1 MVLNSSRTRRARGSA
16 MVETA
21 IVLPI
26 LLMLMFAIAE
36 FSIGFLRWQAVT
48 TAAREGAREASL
60 FRQDCAANVNAAID
74 DAIQGVLDA
83 ASLDGANVV
92 VNGACVSPGSSR
104 VTVSVP
110 YDFVVLPNFISLSNS
125 INLTATSVMRN
136 SNLTGAGA

>member
-1 MVLNSSRTRRARGSA
+1 

-26 LLMLMFAIAE
+26 LAMLLFAIAE

-60 FRQDCAANVNAAID
+60 FRQDCPANVDAAVAQ
-74 DAIQGVLDA
+74 AINDVLDA
-83 ASLDGANVV
+83 ARLSGATID
-92 VNGACVSPGSSR
+92 VNGTCVSPGSSR

-110 YDFVVLPNFISLSNS
+110 YSFVVLPNFTAVSRS
-125 INLTATSVMRN
+125 INLTSTSVMRN
-136 SNLTGAGA
+136 SSLAGAGV

>member
-1 MVLNSSRTRRARGSA
+1 MGLSLLRKRYGRGSA

-26 LLMLMFAIAE
+26 LAMLLFAIAE

-60 FRQDCAANVNAAID
+60 FRRDCPANVNAAINE
-74 DAIQGVLDA
+74 AINDVLDA
-83 ASLDGANVV
+83 ARLDGATVSID
-92 VNGACVSPGSSR
+92 GACVSPGSSR

-110 YDFVVLPNFISLSNS
+110 YSFVVLPNFTAVSRS
-125 INLTATSVMRN
+125 INLSATSVMRN
-136 SNLTGAGA
+136 SSLIGAGV

>member
-1 MVLNSSRTRRARGSA
+1 MGLTLDSKRRARGST

-26 LLMLMFAIAE
+26 LAMLLFAIAE

-60 FRQDCAANVNAAID
+60 FRRDCAANVNAAID
-74 DAIQGVLDA
+74 DAINGVLDA
-83 ASLDGANVV
+83 ANLSGASVTV
-92 VNGACVSPGSSR
+92 AGACVSPGSSR
-104 VTVSVP
+104 VTVSIP
-110 YDFVVLPNFISLSNS
+110 YDFVVLPNFVPLARS

>member
-1 MVLNSSRTRRARGSA
+1 MGLMLLRTRRARGSA

-26 LLMLMFAIAE
+26 LAMLLFAIAE

-60 FRQDCAANVNAAID
+60 FRPDCPANVDQAID
-74 DAIQGVLDA
+74 LAINSVLDA
-83 ASLDGANVV
+83 ARLSGASVTV
-92 VNGACVSPGSSR
+92 DGACVSPGSSR

-110 YDFVVLPNFISLSNS
+110 YSFVVLPNFTAVSRS

-136 SNLTGAGA
+136 SNLIGAGV